1 MFFDERDLR
10 VFDNADSRGYFE
22 EILQSY
28 YSKNYRASVV
38 LLYSFVIYDLYNKL
52 QTMASEGDPKAIIK
66 LSEINRMIQD
76 DEKYSKVE
84 NEIIQFFK
92 DNCALYFDR
101 FTEDI
106 DYLKNCR
113 NKCAHL
119 KVNDNSLYVPSD
131 YHVRMLICS
140 MYDNILSVKA
150 PFIMDLF
157 QFAKNVVEDYSRTL
171 SSILNNII
179 EKPFIT
185 EIKNEYATEIKN
197 KYLER
202 MTEESL
208 IKSYKTFIRLLLVTE
223 NEDVEKNATG
233 LYMFAYAITDHLIR
247 KGHSNIFNDDS
258 VLNIFSRIQ
267 IDKLKASDLKRHA
280 LVGLIT
286 AFPAVMNMLRSF
298 EELFSYISECVLLKP
313 HGLRYYRAF
322 YPREKQTMYEYF
334 KEHKELHSPKSIR
347 TLYDALK
354 SDNDNDFVL
363 AEFTELMA
371 RSIPTFI
378 GFYHA
383 DCFMPFFI
391 ENIALF
397 GLEQIKNI
405 RNIYQSN
412 TQCTW
417 RTNYPYEDSKVQE
430 YIDKFEN
437 PDPLDVIETVSEDDT
452 N

>member
-1 MFFDERDLR
+1 MLFDKRDLS
-10 VFDNADSRGYFE
+10 VFDNADSRVYFE

-38 LLYSFVIYDLYNKL
+38 LLYSFIIYDLYNKL
-52 QTMASEGDPKAIIK
+52 QTMNSEGDSKATKK

-119 KVNDNSLYVPSD
+119 KVNDNSLFIPSD
-131 YHVRMLICS
+131 YHARMLICS

-157 QFAKNVVEDYSRTL
+157 SFVKNDVEDYSQKI
-171 SSILNNII
+171 SFSPDNSIDKLII
-179 EKPFIT
+179 T
-185 EIKNEYATEIKN
+185 NIKN

-202 MTEESL
+202 MTYDSL
-208 IKSYKTFIRLLLVTE
+208 KTSYKTFIKLLLVS
-223 NEDVEKNATG
+223 EDEHCEENATG
-233 LYMFAYAITDHLIR
+233 LYMFSYAITEYLIQN
-247 KGHSNIFNDDS
+247 GHSNIFNDDG

-267 IDKLKASDLKRHA
+267 IDKLKASDLKRNA

-286 AFPAVMNMLRSF
+286 TFPAVMNILRAF
-298 EELFSYISECVLLKP
+298 AELFSYISECVLLKP
-313 HGLRYYRAF
+313 QGLCYYRAF
-322 YPREKQTMYEYF
+322 YPREKQTIYEFF
-334 KEHKELHSPKSIR
+334 KEHDELHTPQSIK

-354 SDNDNDFVL
+354 EDNSFSLV
-363 AEFTELMA
+363 EFTELMA
-371 RSIPTFI
+371 RSIPSFN
-378 GFYHA
+378 GFCDA
-383 DCFMPFFI
+383 DCFMAFFI
-391 ENIALF
+391 ENIELF
-397 GLEQIKNI
+397 ELEQIKNI
-405 RNIYQSN
+405 RNIYRSKP
-412 TQCTW
+412 QCAN
-417 RTNYPYEDSKVQE
+417 RGNYSSEDSKVKE
-430 YIDKFEN
+430 YIDKLEN
-437 PDPLDVIETVSEDDT
+437 PDRVEGTETVPEAELNEDFPF
-452 N
+452 